1 MSVKDSVYAASPIW
15 AQNALI
21 SLQGALLNRV
31 RRGSPAMVAEHAKF
45 ETLSQQEVEAM
56 VLHRLRET
64 VSHARSHSAYYRET
78 VPDDAPLRS
87 LDDLR
92 RLPVLDALRH
102 RTQDIRCSGLP
113 PKLIESHTSGT
124 TGTPITV
131 FYRPDDMQYRMAAWE
146 RMWNWYGVTRHS
158 RKAKPLR

>member
-1 MSVKDSVYAASPIW
+1 
-15 AQNALI
+15 
-21 SLQGALLNRV
+21 
-31 RRGSPAMVAEHAKF
+31 
-45 ETLSQQEVEAM
+45 M

-92 RLPVLDALRH
+92 RLPVLEKDALRH

-158 RKAKPLR
+158 RKVRFSGRTLFPNADENVLEDEPRLPADVHVVLSHDGAAS